1 MKSVAGLSLVALS
14 VSLIGLPG
22 CRLVT
27 EIDETERENAGDEL
41 QISFADAPQ
50 LSPDVSGPLIVWE
63 DWRHGNAEI
72 YLYDLRSE
80 EERRLTDHPENQTA
94 PRISG
99 KWVVWEDDRHGER
112 DIYAYDLDAD
122 AEQLLTPKGSD
133 QLQPGVHDG
142 VVVWRDNRD
151 GNWELYGADLPSGT
165 VERLP
170 SSDAAALHP
179 ALSSEMLVWIAGS
192 RIRGRILSTGEEVE
206 VPGDYRVENW
216 RGGLGLFGHR
226 VVWTDT
232 RIHSNRDV
240 YMYDFEAASERQITT
255 GFEQNHSADISGDRI
270 VWVDDRGGAQKVFL
284 FDLSAD
290 EEIQVSPFDG
300 IADGRPRIDG
310 RRIVWTDRRDG
321 FEDVY
326 LFVLK
331 DM

>member
-1 MKSVAGLSLVALS
+1 LKFVVGLSIVALS

-27 EIDETERENAGDEL
+27 EIDETEREQAGDE
-41 QISFADAPQ
+41 IRITSAVAPQ
-50 LSPDVSGPLIVWE
+50 LAPDVSGPLIVWE

-80 EERRLTDHPENQTA
+80 EERRLTDRLTDQTA

-99 KWVVWEDDRHGER
+99 NWVVWEDDRHGER
-112 DIYAYDLDAD
+112 DIYAYDLNSD
-122 AEQLLTPKGSD
+122 AEQLLTPEGSD
-133 QLQPGVHDG
+133 QLQPSVHDG
-142 VVVWRDNRD
+142 TVVWRDNRD
-151 GNWELYGADLPSGT
+151 GNWELYGSDLSSGT
-165 VERLP
+165 VERLTG
-170 SSDAAALHP
+170 SDAAELHP

-206 VPGDYRVENW
+206 VPGDYRVEALM
-216 RGGLGLFGHR
+216 GLGLDGHR

-232 RIHSNRDV
+232 RIHSDRDIYV
-240 YMYDFEAASERQITT
+240 YDFEDRSEQLITR

-284 FDLSAD
+284 FELGAGD
-290 EEIQVSPFDG
+290 EIQISPFDG

-310 RRIVWTDRRDG
+310 RRIVWTDRRAG
-321 FEDVY
+321 GEDVY

-331 DM
+331 DS